1 MDIKPTIEEK
11 MADSLRHIV
20 TLQNEKEQAEKN
32 HEKELD
38 DIFAEVLTVI
48 DTFQKSEAII
58 KERGLDQEENASKA
72 IKRLLNAKKKAL
84 SVLEKFNV
92 KKIEIDSGMVDD
104 DLCTTVETEPDASRK
119 NGEIISVEKDGYTRN
134 GHLIR
139 RAEVVIVKN
148 WIEYVSL

>member
-1 MDIKPTIEEK
+1 MSPLEYDTESLSSVIKKRIEEK
-11 MADSLRHIV
+11 MADSLCHIV

-38 DIFAEVLTVI
+38 DIFDEILTI
-48 DTFQKSEAII
+48 SDTFQKSEAII

-92 KKIEIDSGMVDD
+92 KKI
-104 DLCTTVETEPDASRK
+104 
-119 NGEIISVEKDGYTRN
+119 
-134 GHLIR
+134 
-139 RAEVVIVKN
+139 
-148 WIEYVSL
+148 

>member
-1 MDIKPTIEEK
+1 MTPITSDIKPTIEEK
-11 MADSLRHIV
+11 MADSLRKIV

-92 KKIEIDSGMVDD
+92 KRIEFEAGMVDD
-104 DLCTTVETEPDASRK
+104 DLCTTVETEPDSNRK
-119 NGEIISVEKDGYTRN
+119 NGEIISIEKDGYTRN

-148 WIEYVSL
+148 

>member
-1 MDIKPTIEEK
+1 MTPITSDIKPTIEKK
-11 MADSLRHIV
+11 MADSLRKIV

-92 KKIEIDSGMVDD
+92 KRIEFETGMVDD
-104 DLCTTVETEPDASRK
+104 DLCTTVETEPDSTRK
-119 NGEIISVEKDGYTRN
+119 NGEIISIEKDGYTRN

-148 WIEYVSL
+148 

>member
-1 MDIKPTIEEK
+1 MTPITSDIKPTIEEK
-11 MADSLRHIV
+11 MADSLRKIV
-20 TLQNEKEQAEKN
+20 TLQNEKEQADKN

-38 DIFAEVLTVI
+38 DIFTEVLTVI

-92 KKIEIDSGMVDD
+92 KRIEFETGMVDD
-104 DLCTTVETEPDASRK
+104 DLCTTVETEPDSTRK
-119 NGEIISVEKDGYTRN
+119 NGEIISIEKDGYTRN

-148 WIEYVSL
+148 

>member
-1 MDIKPTIEEK
+1 MTPMDIKPTIEEK
-11 MADSLRHIV
+11 MADSLRQIV

-92 KKIEIDSGMVDD
+92 KKIEFDSGMVDD
-104 DLCTTVETEPDASRK
+104 DLCATVETEPDASRK

-148 WIEYVSL
+148 

>member
-1 MDIKPTIEEK
+1 MKTLDTDIKPIINKK
-11 MADSLRHIV
+11 MADSLRMIV
-20 TLQNEKEQAEKN
+20 TLQNEKEQAEKK

-38 DIFAEVLTVI
+38 EIFSEVLTVI

-58 KERGLDQEENASKA
+58 KERGLDQDENTLKA

-92 KKIEIDSGMVDD
+92 KRIDFDSGMVDD
-104 DLCTTVETEPDASRK
+104 DLCTTVETEPDSSRK
-119 NGEIISVEKDGYTRN
+119 NGEIISIEKDGYTRN

-148 WIEYVSL
+148 

>member
-1 MDIKPTIEEK
+1 MTPTTMDIKPTIEEK
-11 MADSLRHIV
+11 MADSLRQIV

-92 KKIEIDSGMVDD
+92 KKIEFDSSMVDD
-104 DLCTTVETEPDASRK
+104 DLCATVETEPDASRK

-148 WIEYVSL
+148 

>member
-1 MDIKPTIEEK
+1 MTPITSDIKPTIEEK
-11 MADSLRHIV
+11 MADSLRKIV
-20 TLQNEKEQAEKN
+20 TLQNEKDQAEKN

-48 DTFQKSEAII
+48 VTFQKSEAII

-92 KKIEIDSGMVDD
+92 KRIEFETGMVDD
-104 DLCTTVETEPDASRK
+104 DLCTTVETEPDSNRK
-119 NGEIISVEKDGYTRN
+119 NGEIISIEKDGYTRN

-148 WIEYVSL
+148 

>member
-1 MDIKPTIEEK
+1 MTPTPMDIKPIIEEK
-11 MADSLRHIV
+11 MADSLRQIV

-38 DIFAEVLTVI
+38 GIFSEVLTVI

-92 KKIEIDSGMVDD
+92 KKIEFNSGMVDD
-104 DLCTTVETEPDASRK
+104 DLCTTIETEPDASRK

-148 WIEYVSL
+148 

>member
-1 MDIKPTIEEK
+1 MNTEQIKPLIQEK
-11 MADSLRHIV
+11 MAESLNRIV
-20 TLQNEKEQAEKN
+20 TLQNDKEQMEKN

-38 DIFAEVLTVI
+38 GIFAEFLTVI
-48 DTFQKSEAII
+48 DTFEKSEMII
-58 KERGLDQEENASKA
+58 KERGLDQDENASKA

-84 SVLEKFNV
+84 STLEKFNV
-92 KKIEIDSGMVDD
+92 KKIDLQGVVND
-104 DLCTTVETEPDASRK
+104 DLCTTVETEPDSDRK

-148 WIEYVSL
+148 

>member
-1 MDIKPTIEEK
+1 MTPITSEIKPTIEEK
-11 MADSLRHIV
+11 MADSLRKIV

-92 KKIEIDSGMVDD
+92 KRIEFETGMVDD
-104 DLCTTVETEPDASRK
+104 DLCTTVETEPDSNRK
-119 NGEIISVEKDGYTRN
+119 NGEIISIEKDGYTRN

-148 WIEYVSL
+148 

>member
-1 MDIKPTIEEK
+1 MTPITSDIKPTIEEK
-11 MADSLRHIV
+11 MADSLRKIV

-92 KKIEIDSGMVDD
+92 KRIEFEAGMVDD
-104 DLCTTVETEPDASRK
+104 DLCTTVETEPDSNRK
-119 NGEIISVEKDGYTRN
+119 NGEIISIEKDGYTRN

-139 RAEVVIVKN
+139 RA
-148 WIEYVSL
+148 

>member
-1 MDIKPTIEEK
+1 MTPVSMNIKPTIEEK
-11 MADSLRHIV
+11 MADSLRQIV
-20 TLQNEKEQAEKN
+20 TLQNEKEQVEKT

-38 DIFAEVLTVI
+38 DIFAEILTVI

-92 KKIEIDSGMVDD
+92 KRIEFESGMVDD
-104 DLCTTVETEPDASRK
+104 DFCTTIETEPDSARK
-119 NGEIISVEKDGYTRN
+119 NGEIISIEKDGYTRN

-148 WIEYVSL
+148 

>member
-1 MDIKPTIEEK
+1 MTPITSEIKPTIEEK
-11 MADSLRHIV
+11 MADSLRKIV

-92 KKIEIDSGMVDD
+92 KRIEFETGIVDD
-104 DLCTTVETEPDASRK
+104 DLCTTVETEPDSNRK
-119 NGEIISVEKDGYTRN
+119 NGEIISIEKDGYTRN

-148 WIEYVSL
+148 

>member
-1 MDIKPTIEEK
+1 MTPITSDIKPTIEEK
-11 MADSLRHIV
+11 MADSLRKIV

-58 KERGLDQEENASKA
+58 KERGLDQEENTSKA

-92 KKIEIDSGMVDD
+92 KRIEFETGMVDD
-104 DLCTTVETEPDASRK
+104 DLCTTVETEPDSNRK
-119 NGEIISVEKDGYTRN
+119 NGEIISIEKDGYTRN

-148 WIEYVSL
+148 

>member
-1 MDIKPTIEEK
+1 MTPITSDIKPTIEEK
-11 MADSLRHIV
+11 MADSLRKIV
-20 TLQNEKEQAEKN
+20 TLQNEKEQAQKN

-92 KKIEIDSGMVDD
+92 TRIEFETGMVDD
-104 DLCTTVETEPDASRK
+104 DLCTTVETEPDSTRK
-119 NGEIISVEKDGYTRN
+119 NGEIISIEKDGYTRN

-148 WIEYVSL
+148 

>member
-1 MDIKPTIEEK
+1 MTPITSDIKPTIEEK
-11 MADSLRHIV
+11 MADSLRKIV

-92 KKIEIDSGMVDD
+92 KRIEFEAGMVDD
-104 DLCTTVETEPDASRK
+104 DLCTTVETEPDSNRK
-119 NGEIISVEKDGYTRN
+119 NGEIISIEKDGYIRN

-148 WIEYVSL
+148 

>member
-1 MDIKPTIEEK
+1 MTPTTMDIKPTIEAK
-11 MADSLRHIV
+11 MADSLRQIV
-20 TLQNEKEQAEKN
+20 TLQNEKEQVEKN

-92 KKIEIDSGMVDD
+92 KKIEFYSGMVDD

-119 NGEIISVEKDGYTRN
+119 NGEIISIEKDGYTRN

-148 WIEYVSL
+148 

>member
-1 MDIKPTIEEK
+1 MTPITSDIKPTIVEK
-11 MADSLRHIV
+11 MADSLRKIV

-92 KKIEIDSGMVDD
+92 KRIEFETGMVDD
-104 DLCTTVETEPDASRK
+104 DLCTTVETEPDSSRR
-119 NGEIISVEKDGYTRN
+119 NGEIIYIEKDGYTRN

-148 WIEYVSL
+148 

>member
-1 MDIKPTIEEK
+1 MTPITSDIKPTIEEK
-11 MADSLRHIV
+11 MADSLRKIV
-20 TLQNEKEQAEKN
+20 TLQNEKEQADKN

-84 SVLEKFNV
+84 SVLEKYNV
-92 KKIEIDSGMVDD
+92 KRIEFETGMVYD
-104 DLCTTVETEPDASRK
+104 DLCTTVETEPDSNRK
-119 NGEIISVEKDGYTRN
+119 NGEIISIEKDGYTRN

-148 WIEYVSL
+148 

>member
-1 MDIKPTIEEK
+1 MNTEQIKPLIQEK
-11 MADSLRHIV
+11 MAESLNRIV
-20 TLQNEKEQAEKN
+20 TLQNDKEQMEKN

-38 DIFAEVLTVI
+38 GIFAEFLTVI
-48 DTFQKSEAII
+48 DTFEKSEMII
-58 KERGLDQEENASKA
+58 KERGLDQDENASKA

-84 SVLEKFNV
+84 STLETFNV
-92 KKIEIDSGMVDD
+92 KKIDLQGIVND
-104 DLCTTVETEPDASRK
+104 DLCTTVETEPDSNRK

-148 WIEYVSL
+148 

>member
-1 MDIKPTIEEK
+1 MNTEKIKPIIEEK
-11 MADSLRHIV
+11 MAESLNRIV
-20 TLQNEKEQAEKN
+20 TLQNDKEQMEKN

-38 DIFAEVLTVI
+38 GIFAEFLTVI
-48 DTFQKSEAII
+48 DTFEKSEMII
-58 KERGLDQEENASKA
+58 KERGLDQDENASKA

-84 SVLEKFNV
+84 STLEKFNV
-92 KKIEIDSGMVDD
+92 RKIDLEGIVND
-104 DLCTTVETEPDASRK
+104 DLCTTVETEPDSNRK

-148 WIEYVSL
+148 

>member
-1 MDIKPTIEEK
+1 MTTSNPDIKSTIEEK
-11 MADSLRHIV
+11 MADSLRQIL
-20 TLQNEKEQAEKN
+20 TLQNEKEQAEKA

-38 DIFAEVLTVI
+38 NFFIEVLTVI

-58 KERGLDQEENASKA
+58 KERGLDQDENASKA
-72 IKRLLNAKKKAL
+72 IKRLLNAKKKLL

-92 KKIEIDSGMVDD
+92 KKLEFDSGMANDD
-104 DLCTTVETEPDASRK
+104 VCTTVETEPDASRK
-119 NGEIISVEKDGYTRN
+119 NGEIISIEKDGYTRN

-148 WIEYVSL
+148 

>member
-1 MDIKPTIEEK
+1 MTSITSDIKPTIEEK
-11 MADSLRHIV
+11 MADSLRKIV

-72 IKRLLNAKKKAL
+72 IKRLLNAKKKTF

-92 KKIEIDSGMVDD
+92 KRIEFETGIVDD
-104 DLCTTVETEPDASRK
+104 DLCTTVDTEPDSTRK
-119 NGEIISVEKDGYTRN
+119 NGEIISIEKDGYTRN

-148 WIEYVSL
+148 

>member
-1 MDIKPTIEEK
+1 MNTEQIKPFIQEK
-11 MADSLRHIV
+11 MAESLNRIV
-20 TLQNEKEQAEKN
+20 TLQNDKEQMEKN

-38 DIFAEVLTVI
+38 GIFVEFLTVI
-48 DTFQKSEAII
+48 DTFEKSEKII
-58 KERGLDQEENASKA
+58 KERGLDQDENASKA

-84 SVLEKFNV
+84 STLKKFNV
-92 KKIEIDSGMVDD
+92 KKIDLQGVVND
-104 DLCTTVETEPDASRK
+104 DLCTTVETEPDSNRK

-148 WIEYVSL
+148 

>member
-1 MDIKPTIEEK
+1 MTPISSDIKPTIEEK
-11 MADSLRHIV
+11 MADSLRQIV
-20 TLQNEKEQAEKN
+20 TLQNEKEQAEKT

-92 KKIEIDSGMVDD
+92 KRIEFESGMVDD
-104 DLCTTVETEPDASRK
+104 DFCTTVETEPDSARK
-119 NGEIISVEKDGYTRN
+119 NGEIISIEKDGYTRN

-148 WIEYVSL
+148 

>member
-1 MDIKPTIEEK
+1 MTPITSDIKPTIEEK
-11 MADSLRHIV
+11 MADSLRKIV

-32 HEKELD
+32 HEKKLD

-92 KKIEIDSGMVDD
+92 KRIEFETGMVDD
-104 DLCTTVETEPDASRK
+104 DLCTTVETEPDSTRK
-119 NGEIISVEKDGYTRN
+119 NGEIISIEKDGYTRN

-148 WIEYVSL
+148 

>member
-1 MDIKPTIEEK
+1 MTPITSDIKPTIEEK
-11 MADSLRHIV
+11 MADSLRKIV

-58 KERGLDQEENASKA
+58 QERGLDQEENASKA

-92 KKIEIDSGMVDD
+92 KRIEFEAGMVDD
-104 DLCTTVETEPDASRK
+104 DLCTAVETEPDSNRK
-119 NGEIISVEKDGYTRN
+119 NGEIISIEKDGYTRN

-148 WIEYVSL
+148 